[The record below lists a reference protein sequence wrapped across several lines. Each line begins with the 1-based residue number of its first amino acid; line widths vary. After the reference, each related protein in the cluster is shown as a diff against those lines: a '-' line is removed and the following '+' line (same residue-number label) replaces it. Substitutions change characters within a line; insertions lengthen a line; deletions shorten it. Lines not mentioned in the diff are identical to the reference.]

1 MLNLIQV
8 TPGQRLRL
16 RNGATCE
23 VLENIGDGIW
33 VQARVVDNPADPDAV
48 GREDLVH
55 CEEVAG
61 LEAAAN

>member
-16 RNGATCE
+16 RNGAICE

-33 VQARVVDNPADPDAV
+33 VQARVVDSKADPDAV
-48 GREDLVH
+48 GSEDLVH
-55 CEEVAG
+55 CEEVVGLAEAG
-61 LEAAAN
+61 N